1 MPAGMRPPP
10 GSALIRAI
18 SNGLNVNKAAMVT
31 STAQWAVT
39 QRSSIAPAI
48 VKHYEYELAASHG
61 HGGPARSKSSH
72 DIAARNQKKAINHG
86 WKGLLRQW
94 SPVGNSS

>member
-61 HGGPARSKSSH
+61 HGGPLPGANLATTSRR
-72 DIAARNQKKAINHG
+72 ATKK
-86 WKGLLRQW
+86 RR
-94 SPVGNSS
+94 